1 MSEDLSVPS
10 PDASDADWGAFARY
24 VAGESDPAEARAVEA
39 WLAARPEDAALA
51 ALVKDRTARVEARAA
66 VAVDSAAVDTEA
78 ALAMVRR
85 RIEVED
91 APSLRIVAG
100 GASRSAVPTGPANTA
115 PANAPRRTWRI
126 VGFAAAAG
134 LAAVVGLSQFGG
146 AGRRVDPSPRAYRTA
161 VGQQDS
167 VRLPDGSTVVL
178 APGSVL
184 TVAAAFGEEARM
196 VTLEGAAYFDVVH
209 DDARP
214 FTVRTATAEIRDL
227 GTAFSVKTIA
237 DGGVAVAVTHGIVAL
252 GARASA
258 AVPVELNAGDRGTLA
273 DGAVSVSRGVVTSD
287 DVAWTEGALRYRDA
301 SLAEVRADLRRWY
314 GVDVRVTDSTL
325 ARRTITAAFRGEPVA
340 RVLETLALTL
350 GARVEQRGDTV
361 LLQPRGAD
369 AVPVR

>member
-10 PDASDADWGAFARY
+10 PDASDAHWEAFARY
-24 VAGESDPAEARAVEA
+24 VAGESDPAEARAVET

-51 ALVKDRTARVEARAA
+51 ALVKDRTARVAARAD
-66 VAVDSAAVDTEA
+66 VRVDTEA

-85 RIEVED
+85 RNEAGD
-91 APSLRIVAG
+91 APSLRVVAG
-100 GASRSAVPTGPANTA
+100 SASRSAVPTVPANTA
-115 PANAPRRTWRI
+115 PANASSRTWRM
-126 VGFAAAAG
+126 VGFVAAAG

-146 AGRRVDPSPRAYRTA
+146 SGRRAEPSPRAYRTA

-184 TVAAAFGEEARM
+184 TVAAAFGEEARA

-209 DDARP
+209 DDSRP
-214 FTVRTATAEIRDL
+214 FTVRTETAEIRDL

-237 DGGVAVAVTHGIVAL
+237 NGGVAVAVTHGIVAL
-252 GARASA
+252 GAHASTA
-258 AVPVELNAGDRGTLA
+258 APVELTAGDRGLLT
-273 DGAVSVSRGVVTSD
+273 DGAVAVTRGVVTGD

-301 SLAEVRADLRRWY
+301 SLAEVLADLQRWY
-314 GVDVRVTDSTL
+314 GVEVRVTDSTL
-325 ARRTITAAFRGEPVA
+325 AKRTITAAFRGEPVA

-350 GARVEQRGDTV
+350 GARMEQQGDTV